1 MLERFKKI
9 PRQDWIG
16 LAIVILGLIVLNYNL
31 MDRLDVYSDDDDLY
45 WGFAMDY
52 LKGKYR
58 GPDDAVLYCLWQLG
72 IQMITQDPIQTY
84 YINYVAMVSLPC
96 LALYALMRS
105 LRVNVWVSVWLVLL
119 FMFSGLNFP
128 LLPKLTHFTVL
139 FLGAGLAI
147 SNFAAGNLIKQLTIA
162 GFTVWLASYIRP
174 EMYVACGLILLWLLY
189 LSYRKKTYRSFTTLF
204 VVVLMSGILLGTPIR
219 KNDRSFWTFKVYM
232 AINYLEWYPGQI
244 QLSPWMHFNE
254 INEQIFGH
262 KLTSIKD
269 AVETRPD
276 LVIRHVQTNIIK
288 LATDSFRYAT
298 EYVQM
303 MVDLFPF
310 PYKRYLFPLLGLIF
324 LALIDYRRYASNI
337 WATAKRY
344 KEFGV
349 ILFLTLVPS
358 IITTT
363 TMYPRPHYFLYHFY
377 LLYLPLAGVLLSNL
391 AFRKISLGSS
401 AQFLPKKY
409 LVPALNLVLLTVFLV
424 PRVLARAQ
432 DEPTPKRDF
441 MNELRGLN
449 LQGEVNLLGG
459 DPITYSRYIGPE
471 WTFYFYDNERPDSLQ
486 AFIRDKDINVI
497 VTNPKMNEYFKGNHS
512 YEDFLS
518 DPGQS
523 GFSLVKDA
531 ENRHIYV
538 QNQKIK

>member
-1 MLERFKKI
+1 MLERLKRI
-9 PRQDWIG
+9 PKQDLLG
-16 LAIVILGLIVLNYNL
+16 LGIVLVGLIVLNYNL
-31 MDRLDVYSDDDDLY
+31 SDRLDVFSDDDDLY

-58 GPDDAVLYCLWQLG
+58 GPDDAVIYCLWQLG
-72 IQMITQDPIQTY
+72 IQMLTKDPILTY

-96 LALYALMRS
+96 IALYALLRS

-147 SNFAAGNLIKQLTIA
+147 SNFASGNLIKQLMIA
-162 GFTVWLASYIRP
+162 GITVWLASYIRP
-174 EMYVACGLILLWLLY
+174 EMYVACGLIILWLLY
-189 LSYRKKTYRSFTTLF
+189 ISYRRKTYRQFATLF
-204 VVVLMSGILLGTPIR
+204 SIVLVSAVLLGTPIR

-244 QLSPWMHFNE
+244 NLSPWMHFNE

-262 KLTSIKD
+262 RLVSIRD
-269 AVETRPD
+269 AIETRPD
-276 LVIRHVQTNIIK
+276 LVVRHVQTNIVR
-288 LATDSFRYAT
+288 LVRDSFQYAT

-303 MVDLFPF
+303 MLDLFPF
-310 PYKRYLFPLLGLIF
+310 PHKRYIFPLLGLLF
-324 LALIDYRRYASNI
+324 LAMIDYRRYASNL
-337 WATAKRY
+337 WETAKRY

-377 LLYLPLAGVLLSNL
+377 LLYIPLVGVLLSNL
-391 AFRKISLGSS
+391 AFRRVSVGSLS
-401 AQFLPKKY
+401 FLRSRY
-409 LVPALNLVLLTVFLV
+409 TLAAVNLLFMVVFLT
-424 PRVLARAQ
+424 PRLMANAQ

-441 MNELRGLN
+441 MYQLQGLN
-449 LQGEVNLLGG
+449 LEGEVNLLGG
-459 DPITYSRYIGPE
+459 DPITYSRYIRE
-471 WTFYFYDNERPDSLQ
+471 DWTFYFYDNERPESFQGFL
-486 AFIRDKDINVI
+486 RENDINAVI
-497 VTNPKMNEYFKGNHS
+497 INKPMHEYFKGDPS
-512 YEDFLS
+512 YQAFLANP
-518 DPGQS
+518 DQA
-523 GFSLVKDA
+523 GFALIKEVDQ
-531 ENRHIYV
+531 RRIYAHR
-538 QNQKIK
+538 QKI

>member
-1 MLERFKKI
+1 MIERLKRI
-9 PRQDWIG
+9 PRQDLIG
-16 LAIVILGLIVLNYNL
+16 LAIVLLGLIVLNFNL
-31 MDRLDVYSDDDDLY
+31 MDRLDVISDDDDLY

-105 LRVNVWVSVWLVLL
+105 LRVNVWVSVWLTLL

-174 EMYVACGLILLWLLY
+174 EMYVACGLIILWLLY
-189 LSYRKKTYRSFTTLF
+189 LSYKRKTYRRFATLF
-204 VVVLMSGILLGTPIR
+204 TVVLVSGVLLGTPIR

-244 QLSPWMHFNE
+244 NLSPWMHFNE

-262 KLTSIKD
+262 RLVSIRD

-276 LVIRHVQTNIIK
+276 LVVRHVQTNIVK
-288 LATDSFRYAT
+288 LVTDSFRYAA

-303 MVDLFPF
+303 MVDLFPI
-310 PYKRYLFPLLGLIF
+310 PYKRYLFPLLGLLF
-324 LALIDYRRYASNI
+324 LALIDYRRYASNL
-337 WATAKRY
+337 WETAKRY

-358 IITTT
+358 ILTTT

-377 LLYLPLAGVLLSNL
+377 LLYIPLVGVLLSNL
-391 AFRKISLGSS
+391 AFRKVSLPS
-401 AQFLPKKY
+401 LDLLRHRY
-409 LVPALNLVLLTVFLV
+409 LAPALNLLFLTIFLV
-424 PRVLARAQ
+424 PRLRANAQ

-441 MNELRGLN
+441 MYELQSLN
-449 LQGEVNLLGG
+449 LEGKINLFGGE
-459 DPITYSRYIGPE
+459 PITYSRYVDQD
-471 WTFYFYDNERPDSLQ
+471 WTFYFYDNERPDNFLG
-486 AFIRDKDINVI
+486 FIRDNDINAVI
-497 VTNPKMNEYFKGNHS
+497 INAPMHAYFKDDPS
-512 YEDFLS
+512 YKSFLS
-518 DPGQS
+518 DPGQA
-523 GFSLVKDA
+523 GFSLVKETDK
-531 ENRHIYV
+531 RRIYAHR
-538 QNQKIK
+538 QKIK

>member
-1 MLERFKKI
+1 MLERLKRMS
-9 PRQDWIG
+9 RQDLIG
-16 LAIVILGLIVLNYNL
+16 LAIVLLGLVVLNYNL
-31 MDRLDVYSDDDDLY
+31 MDRLDVISDDDDLY

-72 IQMITQDPIQTY
+72 IQMITQDPVQTY
-84 YINYVAMVSLPC
+84 YINYIAMVSLPC
-96 LALYALMRS
+96 VALYALMRS

-147 SNFAAGNLIKQLTIA
+147 SNFAADNLIKQLTIA

-189 LSYRKKTYRSFTTLF
+189 VSYKRKTYRSFVTLF
-204 VVVLMSGILLGTPIR
+204 AVVVVSGVLLGTPIR
-219 KNDRSFWTFKVYM
+219 ENDRSFWTFKVYM
-232 AINYLEWYPGQI
+232 AINYMEWYPDRI

-262 KLTSIKD
+262 KLVSIKD
-269 AVETRPD
+269 AIETRPD
-276 LVIRHVQTNIIK
+276 LVVRHVQTNIIK
-288 LATDSFRYAT
+288 LATDSFRYVK

-303 MVDLFPF
+303 MLDLFPF
-310 PYKRYLFPLLGLIF
+310 PYKRYLFPLLGLVF
-324 LALIDYRRYASNI
+324 LALIDYRKYAANL

-349 ILFLTLVPS
+349 ILLLTLVPS

-377 LLYLPLAGVLLSNL
+377 LLYFPLVGILLSNL
-391 AFRKISLGSS
+391 AFRRVTFGSFS
-401 AQFLPKKY
+401 FLRNKY
-409 LVPALNLVLLTVFLV
+409 ALPVLNLLLMGVFLG
-424 PRVLARAQ
+424 PRLRANAQ

-441 MNELRGLN
+441 IYKLQSQN
-449 LQGEVNLLGG
+449 LQGEVNVLGG
-459 DPITYSRYIGPE
+459 DPITYSRYVGAD
-471 WTFYFYDNERPDSLQ
+471 WTFYFYDNQRPDNFQS
-486 AFIRDKDINVI
+486 FIRDSDINAVI
-497 VTNPKMNEYFKGNHS
+497 INENVHKYFQDDTS
-512 YEDFLS
+512 YQAFLS
-518 DPGQS
+518 DPGQL
-523 GFSLVKDA
+523 GFQLVEETDK
-531 ENRHIYV
+531 RRIYASE
-538 QNQKIK
+538 QKIK